1 MTDQSVYN
9 KGEEMKKKTQDQLVK
24 IICQLDKDGKE
35 FNAGRA
41 RKAIK
46 YVFAAVELANAEA
59 EVIAQLATT
68 LKKV

>member
-1 MTDQSVYN
+1 
-9 KGEEMKKKTQDQLVK
+9 MKKQTQEKLVK
-24 IICQLDKDGKE
+24 IICQLDKSGKE

-46 YVFAAVELANAEA
+46 YVFNAVELANAEA
-59 EVIAQLATT
+59 EVIAQLAST

>member
-1 MTDQSVYN
+1 
-9 KGEEMKKKTQDQLVK
+9 MKKKTQDQLVK
-24 IICQLDKDGKE
+24 IICKLDESGKE

-46 YVFAAVELANAEA
+46 YVFAAIDEANAEA

>member
-1 MTDQSVYN
+1 
-9 KGEEMKKKTQDQLVK
+9 MKKKTQDHLVK
-24 IICQLDKDGKE
+24 IICQLDKSGKE

-46 YVFAAVELANAEA
+46 YVFDAVELANAQA
-59 EVIAQLATT
+59 EVITQLAAT

>member
-1 MTDQSVYN
+1 
-9 KGEEMKKKTQDQLVK
+9 MKKKTQDALVK
-24 IICQLDKDGKE
+24 IICKLDESGKE

-46 YVFAAVELANAEA
+46 YVFAAVVLANAEA
-59 EVIAQLATT
+59 EVIAHLATT

>member
-1 MTDQSVYN
+1 MTGDTVYN
-9 KGEEMKKKTQDQLVK
+9 KGEEMKKKTQDALVK
-24 IICQLDKDGKE
+24 IICKLDESGKE